1 MTGGGERGVALST
14 GGQTGVALQAS
25 PLLAVTRICTTVCS
39 MGIVPTKRRHL
50 RIFRLILGASVFWWG
65 LCLAVMPAAGQDIS
79 GAASPPAEFTR
90 LAEKLNADR
99 TAGAAETQ
107 ATEEQ
112 ALEILDR
119 VALASLDVMAP
130 DPEVLNTHLA
140 AFVTRQPPL
149 GEGFR
154 VFRLGG
160 SPASFALLAD
170 FGEAG
175 PSAVRIYAGAPGKLS
190 LAARVDRYAQK
201 DFLDDYIELVPVPG
215 PVALFVT
222 VAGRTDDFKTGVFTA
237 WHFDGHQVEPV
248 WMSDILSESN
258 YEVNASGLRLNYCAD
273 LEPDDPTVCQQT
285 RHDRF
290 IWQDGVWKQAESA
303 TLGPAGAAR

>member
-1 MTGGGERGVALST
+1 MHV
-14 GGQTGVALQAS
+14 
-25 PLLAVTRICTTVCS
+25 
-39 MGIVPTKRRHL
+39 
-50 RIFRLILGASVFWWG
+50 FRLSLGASIFAWG
-65 LCLAVMPAAGQDIS
+65 LFLAATPSASQEIP
-79 GAASPPAEFTR
+79 GATPPPEFTR
-90 LAEKLNADR
+90 LAEKLDADR
-99 TAGAAETQ
+99 AAGAQETE

-119 VALASLDVMAP
+119 VALASLNVAAP
-130 DPEVLNTHLA
+130 DPEALNPRLA
-140 AFVTRQPPL
+140 PFVTRQPPL

-160 SPASFALLAD
+160 TPASFALLAD

-201 DFLDDYIELVPVPG
+201 DFLDDYIEMVPVPG

-248 WMSDILSESN
+248 WMSDILAESN
-258 YEVNASGLRLNYCAD
+258 YEVTASGFQLNYCAD
-273 LEPDDPTVCQQT
+273 TEPVDPSACQQT
-285 RHDRF
+285 RRERF
-290 IWQDGVWKQAESA
+290 IWQDGAWKQAESV
-303 TLGPAGAAR
+303 TLGPADAAR